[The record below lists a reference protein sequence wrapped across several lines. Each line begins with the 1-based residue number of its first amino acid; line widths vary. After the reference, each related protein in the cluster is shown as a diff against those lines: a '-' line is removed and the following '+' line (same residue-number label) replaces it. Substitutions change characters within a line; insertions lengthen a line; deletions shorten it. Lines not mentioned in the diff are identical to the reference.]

1 MVCLRALPVMTPSR
15 WSWKL
20 PAPPGRPA
28 FGLIV
33 LPICISIKWLRHS
46 AALEKRCDLGIC
58 DLAITGGPGCR
69 DQVADPPGNVAQP
82 AAVGG
87 GGDPAVVEASQR
99 GDRDPAVVGAHQR
112 ARVARQT
119 EPRCVSAAT
128 L

>member
-1 MVCLRALPVMTPSR
+1 MVCLLALPVMTPSR
-15 WSWKL
+15 GSWKL

-69 DQVADPPGNVAQP
+69 DRVWAPPGNVAQP

-87 GGDPAVVEASQR
+87 GGDAAFVEASQR
-99 GDRDPAVVGAHQR
+99 GDRDPAGRVAHQR
-112 ARVARQT
+112 AQIARQT
-119 EPRCVSAAT
+119 
-128 L
+128 